1 MGRIA
6 RGIGAA
12 GAVAAALA
20 MMAGPASAAPGQG
33 QGLNLQTINCGGQE
47 VPVTSG
53 SGAAGF
59 VLGDVY
65 VLTQITGTVGGEV
78 VFSKTFGQRNGA
90 GTPITCTETDGEV
103 LITL

>member
-1 MGRIA
+1 
-6 RGIGAA
+6 
-12 GAVAAALA
+12 
-20 MMAGPASAAPGQG
+20 
-33 QGLNLQTINCGGQE
+33 
-47 VPVTSG
+47 VTSG

-103 LITL
+103 LITLTAVPVGQAAKA